1 MSLYDLARSGDAEG
15 LREMLEDSDNPAVR
29 KRACELLGE
38 IAGEDDTDT
47 VEALVSTAVTDEE
60 AAVRAGAVDGL
71 DQLGTEAVEELLE
84 DITGNK
90 IEQGADWAV
99 AQRFAKALQSDIPE
113 LRMAAASALGKLGD
127 ESAVSSLT
135 NALSSEG
142 NSNVRVRICMALGDI
157 GHASAVP
164 ALIQRLEDPSGRVRE
179 EAAVSLSTIGTDQ
192 ALASLTEMM
201 DAENASIRRIAAN
214 ALGEAGTAEVVEP
227 LADALTDPN
236 AAVRSAAVYSI
247 LELLSN
253 VDTQQSHSIRDRIVA
268 ELQDADEATVQPI
281 VEILEE
287 STQKRQRRNAA
298 WFLGR
303 IVEEPDQRTIQVLVD
318 ALESDDMQTAQFAAT
333 SLAEMGNE
341 DVETELI
348 DLVKSDAP
356 DDARAQ
362 AVFVLGKVGGERS
375 QDVVS
380 NLTDD
385 DSKQVRK
392 RAFSAVSKLKGR
404 Q

>member
-1 MSLYDLARSGDAEG
+1 LAA
-15 LREMLEDSDNPAVR
+15 L
-29 KRACELLGE
+29 
-38 IAGEDDTDT
+38 TDM
-47 VEALVSTAVTDEE
+47 
-60 AAVRAGAVDGL
+60 
-71 DQLGTEAVEELLE
+71 TE
-84 DITGNK
+84 
-90 IEQGADWAV
+90 
-99 AQRFAKALQSDIPE
+99 S
-113 LRMAAASALGKLGD
+113 
-127 ESAVSSLT
+127 
-135 NALSSEG
+135 
-142 NSNVRVRICMALGDI
+142 
-157 GHASAVP
+157 
-164 ALIQRLEDPSGRVRE
+164 
-179 EAAVSLSTIGTDQ
+179 
-192 ALASLTEMM
+192 
-201 DAENASIRRIAAN
+201 ENASIRRIAAT

-227 LADALTDPN
+227 LANALADRN

-253 VDTQQSHSIRDRIVA
+253 VETQKSHQIRDRIVE

-287 STQKRQRRNAA
+287 SGQRRQIRNAA

-303 IVEEPDQRTIQVLVD
+303 IVEDPDQHTIEVLVD
-318 ALESDDMQTAQFAAT
+318 ALKSDDMQTSQFAAT
-333 SLAEMGNE
+333 SLAEMGGE
-341 DVETELI
+341 AVETELI

-356 DDARAQ
+356 EDARAQ
-362 AVFVLGKVGGERS
+362 AVFVLGKIGGERS

>member
-15 LREMLEDSDNPAVR
+15 LQEMLEDSDNPAVR

-38 IAGEDDTDT
+38 IADEDDTET
-47 VEALVSTAVTDEE
+47 VETLVSTAVTDDEE
-60 AAVRAGAVDGL
+60 VVRAGAVDGL

-99 AQRFAKALQSDIPE
+99 AKRFAKALSSDIPE

-135 NALSSEG
+135 NALSSDG
-142 NSNVRVRICMALGDI
+142 NPKVRTRICMALGEI
-157 GHASAVP
+157 AHPSAVP
-164 ALIQRLEDPSGRVRE
+164 ALIKHLEDPSGRVRE
-179 EAAVSLSTIGTDQ
+179 EAAIALSTIGTDQ
-192 ALASLTEMM
+192 ALAALTDMTES
-201 DAENASIRRIAAN
+201 ENASIRRIAAS

-227 LADALTDPN
+227 LANALADRN

-253 VDTQQSHSIRDRIVA
+253 VETQKSHQIRDRIVT

-287 STQKRQRRNAA
+287 SGQRRQIRNAA

-303 IVEEPDQRTIQVLVD
+303 IVEDPDQHTIEVLVD
-318 ALESDDMQTAQFAAT
+318 ALESDDMQTSQFAAT
-333 SLAEMGNE
+333 SLAEMGGE
-341 DVETELI
+341 AVETELI
-348 DLVKSDAP
+348 DLVKSDAAE
-356 DDARAQ
+356 DARAQ
-362 AVFVLGKVGGERS
+362 AVFVLGKIGGERS